1 MKEWFDKFVS
11 WLETL
16 VSDVADAIGLDFW
29 LTAWLG
35 VAAIAVV
42 LIILIC
48 IIVACAK
55 SKKKKKALK
64 AANAVKA
71 QESAEEPAPAPAPA
85 PEKAESAPA
94 PAVKEEKSEEKPVAP
109 VAPVSEPAPVVKEE
123 KPAEKPAAKPV
134 KKAAAK
140 PVKKETVAEK
150 PEKTEKSTEK
160 AEKPAKPAATKATE
174 KPAAKT
180 EKAKVLGKWI
190 IERKS
195 DDEYI
200 SVLFASNGEAML
212 TSETYVSEDGA
223 RKGVATIVKAVENGD
238 FVIYKNKNGNYYFK
252 LKSAAN
258 RLLCA
263 GEIYKDK
270 AGCESAVESVKRIAK
285 DSPVLEEVSDGEKYL
300 EYTPVNL
307 AESDLKSAA
316 KGKWKIETNEDGK
329 FYATL
334 YASNGQVMLST
345 EEVSAKATALS
356 GIENVKK
363 NALAGNF
370 VIDKDKFGKFYY
382 KLRNAN
388 KSVICI
394 GESYPTSARC
404 ISALE
409 SVRKL
414 AAKSPL
420 VD

>member
-1 MKEWFDKFVS
+1 MKIWQDIKEW
-11 WLETL
+11 LAL
-16 VSDVADAIGLDFW
+16 RLDAIGEFIGIKDFHVVGW
-29 LTAWLG
+29 IGLG
-35 VAAIAVV
+35 IIALL
-42 LIILIC
+42 LIIVIA
-48 IIVACAK
+48 IIVCK
-55 SKKKKKALK
+55 SLDKKGKNNAEK
-64 AANAVKA
+64 AAKPQPTAK
-71 QESAEEPAPAPAPA
+71 
-85 PEKAESAPA
+85 
-94 PAVKEEKSEEKPVAP
+94 PAVKETVAVESAVAEEKA
-109 VAPVSEPAPVVKEE
+109 EE
-123 KPAEKPAAKPV
+123 KPAEKPVEKPV
-134 KKAAAK
+134 EEPKAEVK
-140 PVKKETVAEK
+140 VEEPKKEEK
-150 PEKTEKSTEK
+150 AKEPAKKPAVKSEK
-160 AEKPAKPAATKATE
+160 AEKPAVKTAVKPASKTSKPKA
-174 KPAAKT
+174 
-180 EKAKVLGKWI
+180 LGKWV

-285 DSPVLEEVSDGEKYL
+285 DSPVIEEVSDGEKYL
-300 EYTPVNL
+300 AYTPVALND
-307 AESDLKSAA
+307 ADLKGAA
-316 KGKWKIETNEDGK
+316 KGKWKIEKNDDGK
-329 FYATL
+329 FFAIL

-345 EEVSAKATALS
+345 EEVASKPTALA

-409 SVRKL
+409 SVRKF
-414 AAKSPL
+414 AMTSPL
-420 VD
+420 VEE